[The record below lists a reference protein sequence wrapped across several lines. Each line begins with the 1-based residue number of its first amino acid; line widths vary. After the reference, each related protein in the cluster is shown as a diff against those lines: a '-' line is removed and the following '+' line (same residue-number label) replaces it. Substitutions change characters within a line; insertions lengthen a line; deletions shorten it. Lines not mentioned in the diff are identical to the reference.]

1 MCVFFTAEESL
12 LSTCSS
18 LPTFTSSFLSYFF
31 FSLHS
36 LVSSFCSTALFPFW
50 SNQVFSFAQWQWAEL
65 IKDVANNGSTL
76 DHPHSRS
83 APQNNHPRGKK
94 TNSLSFHLYSF
105 YTFSNRLERVFF
117 EGKPKTSEIS
127 FARKRNCLNSYIQS
141 SEAQWSVRVRR
152 LNMHK

>member
-1 MCVFFTAEESL
+1 MCGFFYSRRVFVIYLL
-12 LSTCSS
+12 LSPH
-18 LPTFTSSFLSYFF
+18 LHLLLFIVFF